1 MSRPHAIETHP
12 PNCGWV
18 GWCSRWQRRQ
28 WLRRAGAVAV
38 PDVHVLQN
46 LDLHLRA
53 GGRQAGGQQQQAP
66 AEPAHAVWAAACRQR
81 ARAGLPVNAP
91 HTPRAVYITRVRGRE
106 AAQGESERRSCRP
119 PMQPASTSGRARAR
133 YIHCINK
140 GDLPAAF
147 AMCAT
152 ASTIAPLGGG
162 PGVRPAPTK
171 LRAVAATHAGHSR
184 RRRGHLQ
191 PAAGARARWAS
202 HGPVGCARAH
212 GVYILK
218 YRSRHAW
225 EHCMGVTESA

>member
-1 MSRPHAIETHP
+1 M
-12 PNCGWV
+12 
-18 GWCSRWQRRQ
+18 
-28 WLRRAGAVAV
+28 AV

-152 ASTIAPLGGG
+152 ASTIAPLGGVQVSAQPRRSCVPWPPHMQVTAG
-162 PGVRPAPTK
+162 GGGAIFNRRP
-171 LRAVAATHAGHSR
+171 R
-184 RRRGHLQ
+184 RRARGGHRMAQ
-191 PAAGARARWAS
+191 WGARV
-202 HGPVGCARAH
+202 HME
-212 GVYILK
+212 YIFF
-218 YRSRHAW
+218 
-225 EHCMGVTESA
+225 